1 MTSVTGLTEQKA
13 KELVD
18 QQLVSVFIDNNI
30 LKLLHGNGET
40 SDVANVLGEKGYRGE
55 AGDTGA
61 KGTKGPEGWPGD
73 RGYTTLHGFGRR
85 SIAGKVSCT
94 VSQNAWAWTTHNFP
108 AGFFGSI
115 TPRGLVTAETTN
127 PANIKGLL
135 CNIYT
140 DRITIGVLA
149 KYTGSMTVCYFAIE
163 EG

>member
-18 QQLVSVFIDNNI
+18 QQLISVFIDNNI

-61 KGTKGPEGWPGD
+61 KGAKGPVGQTGA
-73 RGYTTLHGFGRR
+73 RGYTIRDGFGRR

-94 VSQNAWAWTTHNFP
+94 VTQGAWVFTTENFP
-108 AGFFGSI
+108 AGTFGSI
-115 TPRGLVTAETTN
+115 PPRGIVTADTSN
-127 PANIKGLL
+127 PSNILGLL
-135 CNIYT
+135 VNTYT
-140 DRITIGVLA
+140 DRIVIGVRA
-149 KYTGSMTVCYFAIE
+149 KYTGTMAICYFAIE

>member
-40 SDVANVLGEKGYRGE
+40 SDVANVLGDKGYRGE

-61 KGTKGPEGWPGD
+61 KGTKGPVGSPGD
-73 RGYTTLHGFGRR
+73 RGYTTLHGFGRK

-94 VSQNAWAWTTHNFP
+94 VKQGAWVFTTENFP

-115 TPRGLVTAETTN
+115 TPRGLVTAQTTN
-127 PANIKGLL
+127 PSNITGLL
-135 CNIYT
+135 CNTYT

-149 KYTGSMTVCYFAIE
+149 KYTGTMTVFYFAIE

>member
-18 QQLVSVFIDNNI
+18 QQLISVFIDNNI

-61 KGTKGPEGWPGD
+61 KGAKGPVGQTGA

-85 SIAGKVSCT
+85 SIAGEVSCQ
-94 VSQNAWAWTTHNFP
+94 VIQNTWAWTTHNFP

-127 PANIKGLL
+127 PADIKGLL
-135 CNIYT
+135 CNTYT

-149 KYTGSMTVCYFAIE
+149 KHTGTMTVFYFAIE
-163 EG
+163 GG

>member
-40 SDVANVLGEKGYRGE
+40 SDVANVLGDKGYRGE
-55 AGDTGA
+55 AGDTGE

-73 RGYTTLHGFGRR
+73 RGYTTLHGFGRK

-94 VSQNAWAWTTHNFP
+94 VTQGAWVFTTHNFP
-108 AGFFGSI
+108 AGTFGS
-115 TPRGLVTAETTN
+115 TSVWGMVTADTSN
-127 PANIKGLL
+127 PSNILGLL
-135 CNIYT
+135 VNTYT
-140 DRITIGVLA
+140 DRIVIGVRA
-149 KYTGSMTVCYFAIE
+149 NYTGSMAICYFAIE
-163 EG
+163 GG

>member
-40 SDVANVLGEKGYRGE
+40 SDVANVLGDKGYRGE

-61 KGTKGPEGWPGD
+61 KGTKGPVGSPGD

-85 SIAGKVSCT
+85 SIAGKVSCST
-94 VSQNAWAWTTHNFP
+94 VQGAWVFTTENFP
-108 AGFFGSI
+108 AGTFGS
-115 TPRGLVTAETTN
+115 TSVWGLVTADTSN
-127 PANIKGLL
+127 PSNILGLL
-135 CNIYT
+135 ANTYT
-140 DRITIGVLA
+140 DRIVIGVRA
-149 KYTGSMTVCYFAIE
+149 KHTGTMAICYFAIE
-163 EG
+163 GG

>member
-40 SDVANVLGEKGYRGE
+40 SDVANVLGDKGYRGE

-73 RGYTTLHGFGRR
+73 RGYTTLHGFGRK

-94 VSQNAWAWTTHNFP
+94 VTQGAWVFTTHNFP
-108 AGFFGSI
+108 AGTFSSTSVWGM
-115 TPRGLVTAETTN
+115 VTADTSN
-127 PANIKGLL
+127 PANILGLL
-135 CNIYT
+135 VNTYT
-140 DRITIGVLA
+140 DRIVIGVRA
-149 KYTGSMTVCYFAIE
+149 KHTGTMAICYFAIE
-163 EG
+163 GG

>member
-61 KGTKGPEGWPGD
+61 KGTKGPVGLTGA

-108 AGFFGSI
+108 AGFFGS
-115 TPRGLVTAETTN
+115 TSVWGMVTADTAS
-127 PANIKGLL
+127 PANILGLL
-135 CNIYT
+135 VNTYA
-140 DRITIGVLA
+140 DRIVIGVLA
-149 KYTGSMTVCYFAIE
+149 KYTGTMAICYFAIE
-163 EG
+163 GG